1 MVGVLLSG
9 LGWGA
14 AGVWLAPANEP
25 LHQMFVVFVLAGM
38 TAGAVM
44 ALSPRREAFFLFAFP
59 ALVPMIMVFF
69 QRGTSVAVSMATMG
83 CLFML
88 LSSAIAIRMSR
99 TISASLELRY
109 DNHVLIT
116 DLTNQVAQRHQ
127 AEAALRHAHDDLE
140 ARVRARTEELA
151 HANLALRA
159 EIEERQRMAQ
169 ALQESIERFNRAV
182 QGAQE
187 GLWDAKWTSADWF
200 NPNNPVY
207 YSPRFKALLGFAD
220 HEFPNVMGS
229 WASRVQPEDWDT
241 LVITLR
247 HHLENRTPFN
257 IEFRM
262 VTQSGETRWFAAAG
276 QAIWDELGNP
286 VHMSGSL
293 RDSTE
298 RKDLEDKLLQAQKL
312 EAVGRLAAGVA
323 HDFNNLL
330 TPILGYAEV
339 LLAKTAPG
347 STEGRRLGD
356 IRRAALHGAN
366 LVRQLLAFG
375 RKQPVTP
382 RVLNL
387 NRELEESEELLRR
400 TLGEDIEILFDLSH
414 QVGHVRI
421 DPTQLQQIIL
431 NLAANARDAMPEGG
445 CLTVVTTP
453 VPPEAEH
460 ADAAARRYVRL
471 TVSDTG
477 AGMPE
482 EILGHVFE
490 PFFTTKEVG
499 KGSGLGLAVVEGIV
513 AQAGGRITV
522 NSQVGTGTRFEIDLP
537 EAIGDPDHPA
547 NTILHAPSGT
557 GTVLVVED
565 NAAVREFS
573 TQVLSDLG
581 YQVLVAK
588 NGQEAL
594 DLAAHTHGPID
605 LLITDVVMPGISGL
619 ELARRLETS
628 RPHLR
633 VLFVSGHQE
642 ERLASRTGNQ
652 LVSPLLTK
660 PFTAEELSRKIREL
674 LAGEQ
679 APSKG

>member
-1 MVGVLLSG
+1 
-9 LGWGA
+9 
-14 AGVWLAPANEP
+14 
-25 LHQMFVVFVLAGM
+25 
-38 TAGAVM
+38 
-44 ALSPRREAFFLFAFP
+44 
-59 ALVPMIMVFF
+59 
-69 QRGTSVAVSMATMG
+69 
-83 CLFML
+83 
-88 LSSAIAIRMSR
+88 
-99 TISASLELRY
+99 
-109 DNHVLIT
+109 
-116 DLTNQVAQRHQ
+116 
-127 AEAALRHAHDDLE
+127 
-140 ARVRARTEELA
+140 
-151 HANLALRA
+151 
-159 EIEERQRMAQ
+159 
-169 ALQESIERFNRAV
+169 
-182 QGAQE
+182 
-187 GLWDAKWTSADWF
+187 
-200 NPNNPVY
+200 
-207 YSPRFKALLGFAD
+207 
-220 HEFPNVMGS
+220 
-229 WASRVQPEDWDT
+229 
-241 LVITLR
+241 
-247 HHLENRTPFN
+247 
-257 IEFRM
+257 
-262 VTQSGETRWFAAAG
+262 
-276 QAIWDELGNP
+276 
-286 VHMSGSL
+286 
-293 RDSTE
+293 
-298 RKDLEDKLLQAQKL
+298 
-312 EAVGRLAAGVA
+312 
-323 HDFNNLL
+323 
-330 TPILGYAEV
+330 
-339 LLAKTAPG
+339 
-347 STEGRRLGD
+347 
-356 IRRAALHGAN
+356 
-366 LVRQLLAFG
+366 
-375 RKQPVTP
+375 
-382 RVLNL
+382 
-387 NRELEESEELLRR
+387 
-400 TLGEDIEILFDLSH
+400 
-414 QVGHVRI
+414 
-421 DPTQLQQIIL
+421 
-431 NLAANARDAMPEGG
+431 
-445 CLTVVTTP
+445 
-453 VPPEAEH
+453 
-460 ADAAARRYVRL
+460 
-471 TVSDTG
+471 
-477 AGMPE
+477 MPE